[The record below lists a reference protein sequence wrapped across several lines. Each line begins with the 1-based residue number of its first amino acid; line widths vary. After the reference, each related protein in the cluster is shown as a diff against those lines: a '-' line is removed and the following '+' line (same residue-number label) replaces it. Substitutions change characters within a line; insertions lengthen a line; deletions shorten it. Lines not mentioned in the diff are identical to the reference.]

1 MIAIR
6 QWLIDHIFD
15 ITLCGLVCYFLFQQR
30 QLVINIHDCPK
41 VETYMP
47 FTHYPFHI

>member
-15 ITLCGLVCYFLFQQR
+15 ITLAGLVCYFLFQQR
-30 QLVINIHDCPK
+30 QIVIHYCPK
-41 VETYMP
+41 VETHMP
-47 FTHYPFHI
+47 STHYPFHI